1 MKNTLFF
8 LGIGCLITHEL
19 DAMLNHE
26 WRLLPLLR
34 SLPDELGA
42 TVFVV
47 AHVPLVA
54 VVVALVSSNNLRTRA
69 LSRCGVSVFLF
80 LHGVGHFLSSGD
92 PSYEF
97 DSLLSNALIYGGALL
112 GFFHLLTSRE
122 DMAQLFVR

>member
-1 MKNTLFF
+1 MKNTFFF
-8 LGIGCLITHEL
+8 LGVGCLFTHEL

-47 AHVPLVA
+47 AHVPIFA
-54 VVVALVSSNNLRTRA
+54 IVVALVSSKNLRTRA

-97 DSLLSNALIYGGALL
+97 ESLLSGALIYGGALFGL
-112 GFFHLLTSRE
+112 FHLLTSRG
-122 DMAQLFVR
+122 DLAQLFVR